1 MWGRP
6 KTQQL
11 AREQGAGDGRAA
23 EGQARGWLLPG
34 MPPTHPRSGSARG
47 DTFEAFPEK
56 PTAHGK
62 GNALGPAVGRAG
74 SLRAG
79 GFGAALWGA
88 RSMELLPALRRAH
101 RRHTGG
107 GNQTLQGLLGCHS
120 PDHRQHGY
128 FGGLPLL
135 K

>member
-6 KTQQL
+6 ETQQL
-11 AREQGAGDGRAA
+11 ARERGAGDGRAA
-23 EGQARGWLLPG
+23 EGQAHGWLLPG
-34 MPPTHPRSGSARG
+34 TPPTHPRSGSARG

-56 PTAHGK
+56 LTACGK
-62 GNALGPAVGRAG
+62 GNVLGPAVGRAG

-79 GFGAALWGA
+79 GLGGA
-88 RSMELLPALRRAH
+88 RSTELLPALRKAP

-107 GNQTLQGLLGCHS
+107 GNQTLQGLLGCHG
-120 PDHRQHGY
+120 PDHQLHGY